1 MRKAPDR
8 CIAVSQRLL
17 LGVTQS
23 KPIHLPPI
31 GVIEMRKSALL
42 LLLAALALPAP
53 AASRVTVEQLQQA
66 VAAAH
71 GKPDKAVAQ
80 SLGNLELTERLSTA
94 RLERLK
100 ADLPG
105 DQARLALLAL
115 ADASAFLDLPAADV
129 PPVAAPN
136 SVTQGQIISRAADFV
151 VATISKMP
159 NFFATRTTT
168 RFQDMKVSQLFYQ
181 TVFAFNQD
189 FHLVDRLSA
198 TVYYRD
204 GREVTEALGAGK
216 VAGSVTSSPGLT
228 SLNVFGPLLGFVMA
242 DILKGKV
249 RWDHWEQGPSGPL
262 AVFRFAVQ
270 EDRSN
275 YAVRYCCFRSD
286 RGVMQE
292 FKTIPAYHGEIAID
306 PESGAVLRL
315 VVKTDLKPALPMERA
330 DGLVE
335 YGPVEIGGK
344 TYICPLKSISITRAV
359 ALEFHGDLLYADMKG
374 QPDAPDN
381 KLKHA
386 ESASEPRVT
395 AINDVVFDSYHVFRA
410 ESRILPADG
419 AEQDG
424 NTPAPVPAPAAK
436 PPAEKSP

>member
-1 MRKAPDR
+1 
-8 CIAVSQRLL
+8 
-17 LGVTQS
+17 
-23 KPIHLPPI
+23 
-31 GVIEMRKSALL
+31 MRKSALL
-42 LLLAALALPAP
+42 LLLAAFALPAP

-136 SVTQGQIISRAADFV
+136 SATQGQIVSRAADFV
-151 VATISKMP
+151 MATVSKMP

-168 RFQDMKVSQLFYQ
+168 RFQDLKVSQLFDL
-181 TVFAFNQD
+181 TVFVPNQD

-198 TVYYRD
+198 TVSYRN
-204 GREVTEALGAGK
+204 GREVTEAPGAGK
-216 VAGSVTSSPGLT
+216 AAGSVTSSTGLT
-228 SLNVFGPLLGFVMA
+228 NWGVFGPLLGVVMA

-249 RWDHWEQGPSGPL
+249 GWGHWEQGPAGPL
-262 AVFRFAVQ
+262 AVFRYVVK

-275 YAVRYCCFRSD
+275 YTVRYCCFRSD
-286 RGVMQE
+286 LGEMRE
-292 FKTIPAYHGEIAID
+292 FEAVPAYHGEIAID
-306 PESGAVLRL
+306 PESGAVFRL
-315 VVKTDLKPALPMERA
+315 VLKTDLQPALPIERVYV
-330 DGLVE
+330 LVE

-344 TYICPLKSISITRAV
+344 TYICPLKSISITRADV
-359 ALEFHGDLLYADMKG
+359 MEFHGTMFYVDKKG
-374 QPDAPDN
+374 QPDAFGN

-386 ESASEPRVT
+386 ESVSEHQVT
-395 AINDVVFDSYHVFRA
+395 AINDVVFDSYHMFRA

-419 AEQDG
+419 AEQDE
-424 NTPAPVPAPAAK
+424 NTPAPGPAPAATAK
-436 PPAEKSP
+436 PE

>member
-1 MRKAPDR
+1 
-8 CIAVSQRLL
+8 LL
-17 LGVTQS
+17 LGVTKS
-23 KPIHLPPI
+23 KPIRLPPI

-42 LLLAALALPAP
+42 LLLAAFALPAP

-136 SVTQGQIISRAADFV
+136 SATQGQIISRAADFV

-198 TVYYRD
+198 TVYFRD

-216 VAGSVTSSPGLT
+216 VAGRVTSSTGLT
-228 SLNVFGPLLGFVMA
+228 NWGVFGPLLGVVMT
-242 DILKGKV
+242 DLLKGKV
-249 RWDHWEQGPSGPL
+249 GWGHWEQGPAGLL
-262 AVFRFAVQ
+262 AVFRYVVA

-275 YAVRYCCFRSD
+275 YTVRYCCFRSD
-286 RGVMQE
+286 RGEMRE
-292 FKTIPAYHGEIAID
+292 FEAIPAYHGEIAID
-306 PESGAVLRL
+306 PESGVVFRL
-315 VVKTDLKPALPMERA
+315 VLKTDLQPALPMERA
-330 DGLVE
+330 DVLVE

-344 TYICPLKSISITRAV
+344 TYICPAKSISITKAG
-359 ALEFHGDLLYADMKG
+359 ALEFHGTLFYADKKG
-374 QPDAPDN
+374 QPDAPGN
-381 KLKHA
+381 KPKHT
-386 ESASEPRVT
+386 ESVSEPRVT
-395 AINDVVFDSYHVFRA
+395 AINDVVFEDYHVFRA

-424 NTPAPVPAPAAK
+424 NTPAPVPAPATK

>member
-1 MRKAPDR
+1 MRKF
-8 CIAVSQRLL
+8 
-17 LGVTQS
+17 
-23 KPIHLPPI
+23 
-31 GVIEMRKSALL
+31 ALL

-71 GKPDKAVAQ
+71 GKPDKAVAH
-80 SLGNLELTERLSTA
+80 SLADLELTERLSTA

-115 ADASAFLDLPAADV
+115 ADASAFLDLPAADIQ
-129 PPVAAPN
+129 PVAAPN
-136 SVTQGQIISRAADFV
+136 SATQGQIISRSADFV
-151 VATISKMP
+151 MATISKMP

-168 RFQDMKVSQLFYQ
+168 RFQDMKVSQLFEQ
-181 TVFAFNQD
+181 TVFVPNQD

-198 TVYYRD
+198 TVYYRN

-216 VAGSVTSSPGLT
+216 AASSVTSTTGLT
-228 SLNVFGPLLGFVMA
+228 NWGVFGPLLGVVMA

-249 RWDHWEQGPSGPL
+249 GWGHWEQGPAGPL
-262 AVFRFAVQ
+262 AVFRYVVP

-275 YAVRYCCFRSD
+275 YTVWYCCFRSEQGEM
-286 RGVMQE
+286 RQFE
-292 FKTIPAYHGEIAID
+292 AIPAYHGEIAID

-315 VVKTDLKPALPMERA
+315 VVKTDLQPTLPMERA
-330 DGLVE
+330 DVLVE

-344 TYICPLKSISITRAV
+344 TYICPAKSISITKAN
-359 ALEFHGDLLYADMKG
+359 ALVFHGNLFYVDKKG
-374 QPDAPDN
+374 RPDALGN
-381 KLKHA
+381 KLKHT
-386 ESASEPRVT
+386 ESVSEPQVT
-395 AINDVVFDSYHVFRA
+395 AINDVVFENYHVFRA

-424 NTPAPVPAPAAK
+424 TTPAFVPVPAPK
-436 PPAEKSP
+436 PSTQ